1 VAPWQAEVR
10 VDAELARTLIRS
22 QFPELAVDGVVPL
35 SEGWDYA
42 VFRVD
47 GDWAFRFPRRQVVVA
62 GTERELVALP
72 LLAPLLPVAVPAPVY
87 VGRPAAGFP
96 WPFYGARFLPGTEPK
111 PSLSDDARTRLA
123 RPLAR
128 FLRILHAGEP
138 FAAVGD
144 LLPVDSMGRGDPQ
157 VRVPKTRAA
166 LEAIA
171 DLWTVPPEA
180 EELFERA
187 LGLPPPDPVAICHG
201 DLHFRQLLVDHGEL
215 SGVVDWVDVCRAD
228 PGLDLSIAWSFL
240 SYGARVECLDEY
252 GPVSEGSELRA
263 RLLALNLMA
272 ILADWARSNG
282 RREALAEALA
292 GLERALG

>member
-1 VAPWQAEVR
+1 M
-10 VDAELARTLIRS
+10 DAELARALIRA
-22 QFPELAVDGVVPL
+22 QFPDLSVESVVPL

-42 VFRVD
+42 VFRV
-47 GDWAFRFPRRQVVVA
+47 GGEWAFRFPRREVVVA
-62 GTERELVALP
+62 GTERELAALP

-87 VGRPAAGFP
+87 VGEPTAEFP
-96 WPFYGARFLPGTEPK
+96 WPFYGARFLRSAEPE
-111 PSLSDDARTRLA
+111 PSVSDEARTRLA

-128 FLRILHAGEP
+128 FLRILHGREAYV
-138 FAAVGD
+138 AAAD
-144 LLPVDSMGRGDPQ
+144 LLPVDLMGRGDPQ
-157 VRVPKTRAA
+157 LRVPKTRAA
-166 LEAIA
+166 FGAIA
-171 DLWTVPPEA
+171 DLWEVPLEA

-187 LGLPPPDPVAICHG
+187 LRLPPPEPVVVSHG

-240 SYGARVECLDEY
+240 PSEARHEFLDEY
-252 GPVSEGSELRA
+252 GPVSEASELRA

-272 ILADWARSNG
+272 ILADWARWNG
-282 RREALAEALA
+282 RADALAEALA

>member
-1 VAPWQAEVR
+1 

-22 QFPELAVDGVVPL
+22 QFPDLSADSLEPV

-47 GDWAFRFPRRQVVVA
+47 GEWAFRFPRREVVVA

-72 LLAPLLPVAVPAPVY
+72 LLAPLLPIAVPAPVF
-87 VGRPAAGFP
+87 VGQPAPGFP
-96 WPFYGARFLPGTEPK
+96 WPFYGARFLPGSEPE

-128 FLRILHAGEP
+128 FLRILHGREA
-138 FAAVGD
+138 FAAAAEV
-144 LLPVDSMGRGDPQ
+144 LPVDLMERGNPQ
-157 VRVPKTRAA
+157 VRVPKTRDA
-166 LEAIA
+166 LQAIG
-171 DLWTVPPEA
+171 DLWMAPPGA
-180 EELFERA
+180 DELFERA
-187 LGLPPPDPVAICHG
+187 LALPPAEPVAVSHG

-240 SYGARVECLDEY
+240 PSGARVEFLDEY
-252 GPVSEGSELRA
+252 GPVSEASELRA

-282 RREALAEALA
+282 LPEALAEALA

>member
-47 GDWAFRFPRRQVVVA
+47 GEWAFRFPRRQVVVG

-87 VGRPAAGFP
+87 IGRPAAEFP
-96 WPFYGARFLPGTEPK
+96 WPFYGARFLPGAEPE

-128 FLRILHAGEP
+128 FLRTLHAGEA
-138 FAAVGD
+138 FAAVGH

-240 SYGARVECLDEY
+240 SCGARVEFLDEY
-252 GPVSEGSELRA
+252 GPV
-263 RLLALNLMA
+263 
-272 ILADWARSNG
+272 
-282 RREALAEALA
+282 
-292 GLERALG
+292 